1 MRITRSNLRAISLAA
16 LTLAAWL
23 ISHATVAAN
32 QATELTVQEKRGKQ
46 IYLKGEGGA
55 GDITAAL
62 GASDLE
68 LPATSFSCSNCH
80 GLRGEGTREGGLQ
93 PPAVTWAALTAPANS
108 PLSGRKRPAYNEAT
122 LARAISEGLDP
133 LGNRLHPGMPHYKM
147 SASQMSDLIAYL
159 KKIGLESDAETG
171 VSNDKIRVGAALPV
185 TGPLAQVGEDIK
197 SAMAAYFNEV
207 NSQGGVY
214 GRRVE
219 LVTEDSRGEA
229 QGTEEAM
236 RRLIEKAG
244 VFALVGSYEPKDSRV
259 ANEFLRKSE
268 VALIGPVTLSP
279 STGSVPNPFIFYLL
293 PSFSDQA
300 RSLVDFIGTEGM
312 RPGHA
317 PARRIAVVYTDDSF
331 DRDAIA
337 GLKSQVT
344 LYSMAIVGEHVYV
357 PGKLKAAVAVE
368 EFSRTRPDF
377 IFFFGN
383 AADFQSLANEMS
395 RAKVEAG
402 LASSAVMIGRGAF
415 SLPAEVAGRTYLSY
429 PGSIPSKDDF
439 SEFLSVMQKS
449 GVALRNV
456 AFQAT
461 AFAAAKVFVEALKSS
476 GKQLSRPV
484 LVKSLEQLQNY
495 RTGVTPPVTFG
506 PNRRVG
512 AAGSYIVGID
522 LANKQFVPVGDR
534 VAPKSGAR

>member
-1 MRITRSNLRAISLAA
+1 MKIARPNLRALSLTA
-16 LTLAAWL
+16 LVFTAWL
-23 ISHATVAAN
+23 VSYATASAN
-32 QATELTVQEKRGKQ
+32 RPAELTAQEKRGKQ
-46 IYLKGEGGA
+46 IYLKGEGGE
-55 GDITAAL
+55 GEITAML
-62 GASDLE
+62 GTSDLE
-68 LPATSFSCSNCH
+68 LPASSFSCSNCH

-93 PPAVTWAALTAPANS
+93 PPAINWAALTAPANS
-108 PLSGRKRPAYNEAT
+108 PLSGRKRPAYTEAT
-122 LARAISEGLDP
+122 LARAISEGIDP

-147 SASQMSDLIAYL
+147 SASQMADLVAYL

-171 VSNDKIRVGAALPV
+171 VSDDKVKIGAALPV
-185 TGPLAQVGEDIK
+185 TGPLAELGQDIK
-197 SAMAAYFNEV
+197 AAMAAYFNEV

-236 RRLIEKAG
+236 RRLIESAG
-244 VFALVGSYEPKDSRV
+244 VFALVGSYEPKESRL

-268 VALIGPVTLSP
+268 VPLIGPVTLSP
-279 STGSVPNPFIFYLL
+279 GTGSVPNPFIFYLL
-293 PSFSDQA
+293 PSFNDQA

-312 RPGHA
+312 RPGQK
-317 PARRIAVVYTDDSF
+317 PARRIAVVYTGDSF

-337 GLKSQVT
+337 GLKSQAA
-344 LYSMAIVGEHVYV
+344 LYSMTIVGEHAYT
-357 PGKLKAAVAVE
+357 PGNLKAAVNAE
-368 EFSRTRPDF
+368 EFNRTGPDV

-383 AADFQSLANEMS
+383 ADDFKTLAIEMD
-395 RAKVEAG
+395 RAKVDAA
-402 LASSAVMIGRGAF
+402 LVSSAVMTGRGAF
-415 SLPAEVAGRTYLSY
+415 SLPAQVAARTYLSY

-439 SEFLSVMQKS
+439 SEFLSLMQKS

-456 AFQAT
+456 AFQAA
-461 AFAAAKVFVEALKSS
+461 AFASAKVFVEALKSS

-495 RTGVTPPVTFG
+495 RTGVMPPVTFG

-522 LANKQFVPVGDR
+522 LANKQFVPIGER
-534 VAPKSGAR
+534 VAPKGNTR